1 MEGITREMFDAG
13 RDRRFGTANPDVM
26 RVPFWEWMIRGEDQ
40 PGKPE
45 EGLLG
50 RHGMMM
56 RHGVLKSGYGPWRV
70 RDKFGVP
77 VNRDDGP
84 IWTFDRMGRTETEL
98 PDGRVICVGGE
109 HEDFYDPDFCIYND
123 VVVFERHGEFQIY
136 GYPEGVFPPTDF
148 HTATLVGDQILIIG
162 GLRYVRDRVPG
173 TCTVFTLDTSTFRIE
188 RLDTT
193 GEGPGWIHHHK
204 AELMEDGIHIRGGS
218 RISEQDG
225 SKRGRKNLDV
235 FRFDSTACR
244 WERIEHLSGWRTF
257 SIARRDALDFFRGD
271 SEGFDPA
278 WLTGLQTTFAMKHG
292 GDSTRRVFVDD
303 VAVNLQREAYGC
315 RVRVEGILT
324 QARLTEFLADLVRQ
338 IERQVGVPCEV
349 EET

>member
-13 RDRRFGTANPDVM
+13 RDRLFGTANPELM
-26 RVPFWEWMIRGEDQ
+26 RVPFWDAMVRTGGHSPSWVHRELSIELPAERG
-40 PGKPE
+40 PT
-45 EGLLG
+45 
-50 RHGMMM
+50 
-56 RHGVLKSGYGPWRV
+56 
-70 RDKFGVP
+70 
-77 VNRDDGP
+77 
-84 IWTFDRMGRTETEL
+84 WTFYRMGSTETHL
-98 PDGRVICVGGE
+98 PDGRRIHIGGE
-109 HEDFYDPDFCIYND
+109 YEDFYDPDFCIYND
-123 VVVFERHGEFQIY
+123 VVVFQPDGGFKLF
-136 GYPEGVFPPTDF
+136 GYPKEVFPPTDF

-173 TCTVFTLDTSTFRIE
+173 TCTVFTLDTSTFRVE

-193 GEGPGWIHHHK
+193 GEGPGWIYHHK

-225 SKRGRKNLDV
+225 SKRGRKNLYV
-235 FRFDSTACR
+235 FRFDPTACR
-244 WERIEHLSGWRTF
+244 WEWIEHLSGWRTF
-257 SIARRDALDFFRGD
+257 SITRRDVLDFFRGD

-324 QARLTEFLADLVRQ
+324 QARLTEFLADVLRQ
-338 IERQVGVPCEV
+338 IEREVGVPCEV